1 MAHTLQEN
9 KIVGQFGDQFNRACF
24 CVSLDADALKHAL
37 AIELD
42 SPELVALVEE
52 RCPYLFSARP
62 VFASDSQIKRMVSVI
77 RAIESVIALPAYRA
91 HILTNASE
99 IVRHDPGGAKGV
111 FFGYDFHLSSDG
123 LGLIEINTN
132 AGGAMFNAVM
142 ARVHQ
147 SCCLDPKRMA
157 VATESAAAL
166 EKTFVD
172 MFLSEW
178 KLSAKEKS
186 LQTIAIVDTHPKQ
199 QYMYPEFLLFQQLFK
214 RHGIQSVIVDPSDLE
229 WRQGTLWFG
238 DTLIDLVYNRLTDFM
253 LETEECVALRAAYLA
268 NAVVLTPHPQA
279 HALYADKYNLALLG
293 NVEMLK
299 EFGVSVDVQ
308 EILLSNIPRT
318 SIVKAINAEQLWNDR
333 RHLFFKPRAGFGSR
347 ATYRG
352 DKLTKRV
359 WAEILAGDYVAQA
372 IMAPGERVS
381 GSKENPEILK
391 FDIRAYVYDGQLQWT
406 AARLYQGQTTNFRT
420 IGGGFSPVYSV
431 PDTEASQDE
440 NELLKDAEDAMVCC
454 RPTCVSAVS
463 L

>member
-1 MAHTLQEN
+1 MMPTLQEN
-9 KIVGQFGDQFNRACF
+9 KIVGQFSDQFNRACF

-37 AIELD
+37 AVELD

-77 RAIESVIALPAYRA
+77 RAIESVIALPAYRER
-91 HILTNASE
+91 IFTSASE

-111 FFGYDFHLSSDG
+111 FFGYDFHLSNDR

-147 SCCLDPKRMA
+147 SCCLDPKRRA
-157 VATESAAAL
+157 LANESAAAL
-166 EKTFVD
+166 EKNFVD

-178 KLSAKEKS
+178 NLSAKEKS
-186 LQTIAIVDTHPKQ
+186 LQTIAIVDTRPRE
-199 QYMYPEFLLFQQLFK
+199 QYMYPEFMLFQQLFK
-214 RHGIQSVIVDPSDLE
+214 RYGIQSVIVDPSDLE
-229 WRQGTLWFG
+229 WRQGKLWFG

-293 NVEMLK
+293 DIEMLH
-299 EFGVSVDVQ
+299 EVGVPIDVQ

-318 SIVKAINAEQLWNDR
+318 LIVKAGNAEQLWKDR

-359 WAEILAGDYVAQA
+359 WAEILEGDYVAQA

-381 GSKENPEILK
+381 GNKENPEMLK
-391 FDIRAYVYDGQLQWT
+391 FDIRAYIYDGQLQWT

-420 IGGGFSPVYSV
+420 VGGGFSPVYSV
-431 PDTEASQDE
+431 PDSEISEDE
-440 NELLKDAEDAMVCC
+440 NELLKNAENAMVCC
-454 RPTCVSAVS
+454 GPNCISTSVA
-463 L
+463 

>member
-1 MAHTLQEN
+1 MTHTLQGK
-9 KIVGQFGDQFNRACF
+9 KIIGQFSEQFNRACF
-24 CVSLDADALKHAL
+24 CVSLDSDALKHAL
-37 AIELD
+37 SIELD
-42 SPELVALVEE
+42 SPELMTLVEE

-62 VFASDSQIKRMVSVI
+62 VFASDSQIERMVSVI

-91 HILTNASE
+91 HIFTNASE

-111 FFGYDFHLSSDG
+111 FFGYDFHLSNDG

-147 SCCLDPKRMA
+147 SCCLDPKSMA
-157 VATESAAAL
+157 LAKESAAAL

-172 MFLSEW
+172 MFQSEW
-178 KLSAKEKS
+178 KLSAKETLLK
-186 LQTIAIVDTHPKQ
+186 TIAIVDTHPQQ

-229 WRQGTLWFG
+229 WRQGRLWFG

-253 LETEECVALRAAYLA
+253 LETEACAALRAAYLA

-279 HALYADKYNLALLG
+279 HALYADKYNLALFTDAKMLQELG
-293 NVEMLK
+293 VP
-299 EFGVSVDVQ
+299 FDVQ

-318 SIVKAINAEQLWNDR
+318 LIVTAINAEQLWKDR

-359 WAEILAGDYVAQA
+359 WTEILAGDYVAQA
-372 IMAPGERVS
+372 IMAPGERIS
-381 GSKENPEILK
+381 GSKEDPEMLK

-420 IGGGFSPVYSV
+420 AGGGFSPVYTV
-431 PDTEASQDE
+431 PDTAIRADE
-440 NELLKDAEDAMVCC
+440 HELLKSAADALVCC
-454 RPTCVSAVS
+454 RLTCI
-463 L
+463 

>member
-1 MAHTLQEN
+1 MAHILQEN
-9 KIVGQFGDQFNRACF
+9 KIVGQFSEQFNRACF
-24 CVSLDADALKHAL
+24 CISLDSNALKHAL
-37 AIELD
+37 AVELD
-42 SPELVALVEE
+42 SPELMALVEE

-62 VFASDSQIKRMVSVI
+62 VFVSDSQIERMISVI
-77 RAIESVIALPAYRA
+77 QAIESVIALPAYRT
-91 HILTNASE
+91 HIFADASE
-99 IVRHDPGGAKGV
+99 IVRHDPGGSKGV
-111 FFGYDFHLSSDG
+111 FFGYDFHLSNDC

-147 SCCLDPKRMA
+147 SCCLDPKSLA
-157 VATESAAAL
+157 LANESAAAL

-172 MFLSEW
+172 MFQNEW
-178 KLSAKEKS
+178 KLSARRNPLK
-186 LQTIAIVDTHPKQ
+186 TIAIVDTHPQQ

-214 RHGIQSVIVDPSDLE
+214 RHGIQAVIVGPSDLE
-229 WRQGTLWFG
+229 WGQGKLWCG

-253 LETEECVALRAAYLA
+253 LETEECAALRAAYLA

-279 HALYADKYNLALLG
+279 HALYADKYNLALLTDAK
-293 NVEMLK
+293 MLQ
-299 EFGVSVDVQ
+299 ELGVPFDVQ

-318 SIVKAINAEQLWNDR
+318 SIVKSVNAEQLWKDR

-359 WAEILAGDYVAQA
+359 WTEILAGDYVAQA

-381 GSKENPEILK
+381 GSKENPEMLK

-431 PDTEASQDE
+431 PDTEANQDE
-440 NELLKDAEDAMVCC
+440 NELLKNAEDAMLCC
-454 RPTCVSAVS
+454 RPTCFSAVS

>member
-1 MAHTLQEN
+1 MAHTFQEN
-9 KIVGQFGDQFNRACF
+9 KIVGQFSEQFNRACF

-42 SPELVALVEE
+42 SPELMALVKE

-62 VFASDSQIKRMVSVI
+62 VFASDSQIKLIVSVI

-91 HILTNASE
+91 HIFTNASE

-111 FFGYDFHLSSDG
+111 FFGYDFHLSNEG

-157 VATESAAAL
+157 LANESAAAL

-186 LQTIAIVDTHPKQ
+186 LQTIAIVDTHPQQ

-229 WRQGTLWFG
+229 WRQGKLWFG
-238 DTLIDLVYNRLTDFM
+238 VTLIDLVYNRLTDFM
-253 LETEECVALRAAYLA
+253 LETEECAALRAAYLA

-293 NVEMLK
+293 DVEMLQQL
-299 EFGVSVDVQ
+299 GVPIDVQ

-318 SIVKAINAEQLWNDR
+318 SIVMAINAEQLWKDR

-359 WAEILAGDYVAQA
+359 WAEILAGDYVAQV

-381 GSKENPEILK
+381 GSKENPEMLK
-391 FDIRAYVYDGQLQWT
+391 FDIRAYVYDGQFQWT

-431 PDTEASQDE
+431 PDIKISQDE
-440 NELLKDAEDAMVCC
+440 NELLRSAEDALICC
-454 RPTCVSAVS
+454 RPTCVSTAPS
-463 L
+463 